1 MFKKLILILF
11 FYIILY
17 IFIISSIIKLNIDN
31 DLIKGSDTE
40 INKLNDSLDIS
51 SLRPVTRYMENDIH
65 TKPIKLNSN
74 LIPDI
79 QIKPIQLTKDTI
91 IKLDDG
97 KTVTIAEFN
106 NKINQIDSILD
117 DRKNVNVK
125 LEDNNTIDQ
134 IQSDLKSVKES
145 IVDINNI
152 MKYLYKKMK

>member
-1 MFKKLILILF
+1 M
-11 FYIILY
+11 
-17 IFIISSIIKLNIDN
+17 
-31 DLIKGSDTE
+31 IKGSDTE
-40 INKLNDSLDIS
+40 INKLNDSLGIS
-51 SLRPVTRYMENDIH
+51 SLRPVTRYMENDIY